1 MPTPDTAAAPEVTH
15 TDDSGA
21 SVTTAL
27 HCAALGP
34 ISSDYYLPIFA
45 RFEAAGRGG
54 PSWNWAASIYTFNW
68 LIFRRMW
75 GAALGYAAVVLS
87 AALLLFGLGSQVFE
101 DADTLVISLLGG
113 LAALYFV
120 VPGVYGNQLLH
131 AATRKKVLHAL
142 TVSKTL
148 KEACEK
154 LSLQAAS
161 RQRFIWLVLTNLLLL
176 SAVAGVYLAF
186 PDTGASVQKALV
198 MEAKVNTDE
207 KADKKPTPITIAT
220 PVSAPGPALVSA
232 PALTLAASA
241 PASAASSSQE
251 AMPPKPEPA
260 HASATQEEIEAMDAA
275 ALRYVPRR
283 PLVVSAAASAPVVM
297 ASAEAVQPPAS
308 SPQAA
313 LQYYIN
319 VGLFANDWN
328 ARYAQA
334 KLTDAGLVSF
344 RQALM
349 TSKGKL
355 TRVRVGPFDSK
366 AEADAAVKKIHELG
380 LDAVVIQL

>member
-27 HCAALGP
+27 HRAALGP
-34 ISSDYYLPIFA
+34 ISSDYYLPIFT

-75 GAALGYAAVVLS
+75 GAALTYAAVVLC
-87 AALLLFGLGSQVFE
+87 AALLLFGLGSQVFD
-101 DADTLVISLLGG
+101 DADTLVISVWGG

-131 AATRKKVLHAL
+131 AATRKQVLHAL

-198 MEAKVNTDE
+198 MEAKGKADQN
-207 KADKKPTPITIAT
+207 ADKKPTPITIAT
-220 PVSAPGPALVSA
+220 PASAPE
-232 PALTLAASA
+232 LTLAASA
-241 PASAASSSQE
+241 PALAASSGQE
-251 AMPPKPEPA
+251 VLPSKPESTR
-260 HASATQEEIEAMDAA
+260 ASATQEEIEAMDAA

-344 RQALM
+344 RQAL
-349 TSKGKL
+349 TSSKGKL

-366 AEADAAVKKIHELG
+366 AEVDAAVKKIHELG